1 MMEAAMVEPKVL
13 VRTIDLVKVYKGDVR
28 ALDRVNLTIHQGEFL
43 SVMGPSGSGKSTLLN
58 MLGALD
64 RPTAGEVYVAGEA
77 LVSRR
82 DLDKFRSRTVG
93 FVFQLHN
100 LLPTLTTVENVE
112 VPMRE
117 MHISRRER
125 HDRALELLE
134 DVDLADKAEQ
144 LPPRLSGGERQ
155 RVAIARAFANEPQ
168 LLLADEPTGNLD
180 STSGAEVMR
189 IFRKLKQEHGMTI
202 LVVTHDPAVARSTD
216 RVVVLRDGQ
225 IVRDEPIRDSYSED
239 LRDFKLSSLG
249 QALLQGTIPEQVQG
263 LGLERVMPGLQ
274 HVLTAI

>member
-1 MMEAAMVEPKVL
+1 MAEPKAL
-13 VRTIDLVKVYKGDVR
+13 VRTLDLEKVYKGDVR

-64 RPTAGEVYVAGEA
+64 QPTAGEVFVAGEG
-77 LVSRR
+77 LVSSR

-100 LLPTLTTVENVE
+100 LLPTLTTRENVE
-112 VPMRE
+112 VPMLEIRL
-117 MHISRRER
+117 SRRER
-125 HDRALELLE
+125 HARALQLLE

-144 LPPRLSGGERQ
+144 LPSLLSGGERQ
-155 RVAIARAFANEPQ
+155 RVAIARALANKPQ

-180 STSGAEVMR
+180 STSGAEVMQ

-225 IVRDEPIRDSYSED
+225 IVRDEPVRDPYSED
-239 LRDFKLSSLG
+239 LRDFKTSSLG
-249 QALLQGTIPEQVQG
+249 QALLQGTIPEQVRG
-263 LGLERVMPGLQ
+263 LGLEKVLPGLR
-274 HVLTAI
+274 HVLAGI

>member
-1 MMEAAMVEPKVL
+1 MVEPKAL
-13 VRTIDLVKVYKGDVR
+13 VRTLDLEKVYKGDVR

-64 RPTAGEVYVAGEA
+64 RPTAGEVFVAGEG
-77 LVSRR
+77 LVSSR

-100 LLPTLTTVENVE
+100 LLPTLTTRENVE
-112 VPMRE
+112 VPMLEIRL
-117 MHISRRER
+117 SRRER
-125 HDRALELLE
+125 HARALQLLE

-144 LPPRLSGGERQ
+144 LPSLLSGGERQ
-155 RVAIARAFANEPQ
+155 RVAIARALANKPQ

-180 STSGAEVMR
+180 STSGAEVMQ

-225 IVRDEPIRDSYSED
+225 IVRDEPVRDPYSED
-239 LRDFKLSSLG
+239 LRDFKTSSLG
-249 QALLQGTIPEQVQG
+249 QALLQGTIPEQVRG
-263 LGLERVMPGLQ
+263 LGLEKVLPGLR
-274 HVLTAI
+274 HVLAGI